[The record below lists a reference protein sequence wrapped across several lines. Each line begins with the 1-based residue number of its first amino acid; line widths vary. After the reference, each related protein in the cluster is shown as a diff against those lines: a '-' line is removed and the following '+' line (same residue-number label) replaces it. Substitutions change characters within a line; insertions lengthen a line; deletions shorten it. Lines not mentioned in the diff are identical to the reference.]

1 MLKLRNGTDDSF
13 EIWWKDPFLSPVL
26 ASKRKEAEDN
36 AEPPFLE
43 AYEPTTR
50 IMSSLLAKANGS
62 TINYLKM
69 VFSLWP

>member
-26 ASKRKEAEDN
+26 ASKREEAEDN

-43 AYEPTTR
+43 AYEP
-50 IMSSLLAKANGS
+50 KDE
-62 TINYLKM
+62 K
-69 VFSLWP
+69 